1 MRLIESDRLETEE
14 HQMDITYPRTTFARL
29 AGIAYAIFTR
39 TEGPAAT
46 TVTGRGS
53 DLAPMRRRE
62 LAARGM
68 DGNELLLA
76 RVGPLG
82 PYYGALRR

>member
-1 MRLIESDRLETEE
+1 
-14 HQMDITYPRTTFARL
+14 MDITYPRTTFARL
-29 AGIAYAIFTR
+29 AGIASAIFAR
-39 TEGPAAT
+39 TNRPLTAT
-46 TVTGRGS
+46 ETGRGI
-53 DLAPMRRRE
+53 DLPPMRRRE

-82 PYYGALRR
+82 PYYGAIRR